1 MQMKTTE
8 VEEVEQL
15 MDFSSPSVEGGF
27 FDVVVDFPKYLL
39 LYLPRLS
46 PNT

>member
-8 VEEVEQL
+8 VEEVEQP

-27 FDVVVDFPKYLL
+27 FDVEVDFPKYLL
-39 LYLPRLS
+39 LYLPRLN
-46 PNT
+46 PNK